1 MADLHHPPTAV
12 LLDLD
17 GTLVDSGHLWHRAY
31 RAWAASAGVHL
42 PPDWWAAV
50 VGASL
55 PGSIRTLA
63 PDHTDAEVTTDIEV
77 VVTEAAAA
85 LSAEPAGS
93 ATLVTW
99 RPGARELLA
108 ALDAAGVATAVVTT
122 TPRRVLDAIDEHL
135 GLDVLVTVAGD
146 EVTRGKPDPEG
157 YLRAAAALE
166 VDPGGCVVIEDSPT
180 GVAAAEA
187 ARMRLLVVAGEVPVP
202 AGPTRRV
209 VPSLTGVDLGVLAA
223 LRPPGPPPA

>member
-1 MADLHHPPTAV
+1 V

-17 GTLVDSGHLWHRAY
+17 GTLVDSGRLWHRAY

-42 PPDWWAAV
+42 PPDWWAEV

-55 PGSIRTLA
+55 PGSIRALA
-63 PDHTDAEVTTDIEV
+63 PDHTDAEVATDIEE

-85 LSAEPAGS
+85 LSAEPAGT
-93 ATLVTW
+93 AALVTW

-122 TPRRVLDAIDEHL
+122 TPRLVLDAIDERL

-146 EVTRGKPDPEG
+146 EVARGKPDPAG
-157 YLRAAAALE
+157 YLQAAAAIE
-166 VDPGGCVVIEDSPT
+166 VEPDDCVVIEDSPT
-180 GVAAAEA
+180 GVAAGEA
-187 ARMRLLVVAGEVPVP
+187 ARMRVLVVAGEVPVP
-202 AGPTRRV
+202 AAPTRRRV
-209 VPSLTGVDLGVLAA
+209 RSLTGVDLGVLAA
-223 LRPPGPPPA
+223 LPHPGPLPA